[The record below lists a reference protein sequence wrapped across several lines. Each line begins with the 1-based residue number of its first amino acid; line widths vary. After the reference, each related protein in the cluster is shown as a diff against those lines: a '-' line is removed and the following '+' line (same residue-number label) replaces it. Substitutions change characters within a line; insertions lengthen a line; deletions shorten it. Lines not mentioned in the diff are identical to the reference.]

1 MLPEAALE
9 ECTKLY
15 PDEDEDNDNQTNED
29 DDEDD
34 DDDDKHKHH
43 HHRHHHHHHRHH
55 CVVECYFN
63 KTGLYKDRHVV
74 KAIALKLFSE
84 NTESTGTFQA
94 VLSSGIDSCIAER
107 ELEFLYKNIVFYN
120 YFQFHR
126 GYYGE

>member
-1 MLPEAALE
+1 MLPKAGLE

-15 PDEDEDNDNQTNED
+15 PDEDEDNENHTDEKNED

-34 DDDDKHKHH
+34 DDDQDKHKHH
-43 HHRHHHHHHRHH
+43 HHRHNHHHRHH

-63 KTGLYKDRHVV
+63 KTGLYKDRQVV

-94 VLSSGIDSCIAER
+94 VLSSGIDTCIAER
-107 ELEFLYKNIVFYN
+107 ELEFL
-120 YFQFHR
+120 
-126 GYYGE
+126 